1 MYRKRGYRSLQRRD
15 RNAVFISRIR
25 RRREEIQDGLQNIQ
39 SGADSVDQL
48 GTFYLPARDSE
59 SDPFRV
65 IVQGDSF
72 MGITTHSKNP
82 ELAKAFVEWFYSE
95 EWYPGYINYV
105 TSASSMTNFPKEKDP
120 ILAESDQAQP
130 NMELVMY
137 DGGGDDFQ
145 AIQNETAFDYKKLG
159 AEMFTDGFDLDA
171 RLEELNGKWKAA
183 REKLGIQ

>member
-1 MYRKRGYRSLQRRD
+1 
-15 RNAVFISRIR
+15 
-25 RRREEIQDGLQNIQ
+25 
-39 SGADSVDQL
+39 
-48 GTFYLPARDSE
+48 
-59 SDPFRV
+59 
-65 IVQGDSF
+65 
-72 MGITTHSKNP
+72 
-82 ELAKAFVEWFYSE
+82 
-95 EWYPGYINYV
+95 
-105 TSASSMTNFPKEKDP
+105 MTNFPKEQDP